1 MNIIELFLCWQ
12 KDYFISHISV
22 HVVLI
27 PRQVQCYFNK
37 MGWLKAKLKKNFKKK
52 GVLENVLL
60 RACSK
65 VIKRGLPAQKE
76 KSCTWSF
83 TLLQVTLMVG
93 SSSLPWHGMSRLLP
107 ASCLY
112 SFWGMMLND
121 GGSCEWPKQLSWIK
135 EIAAAPTIDFKTGL
149 LPLWTRLS

>member
-1 MNIIELFLCWQ
+1 MNFFCVDKNLWLFHL
-12 KDYFISHISV
+12 SHFCT

-27 PRQVQCYFNK
+27 PRHVQCYFNK
-37 MGWLKAKLKKNFKKK
+37 TGLAQGKTCKKRKMVFLKMSF
-52 GVLENVLL
+52 

-76 KSCTWSF
+76 KSCAWSF

-93 SSSLPWHGMSRLLP
+93 SSCLPWHGMSRLLP

-112 SFWGMMLND
+112 SFWGVMLND

-135 EIAAAPTIDFKTGL
+135 EIAAAPTMDFKTGL
-149 LPLWTRLS
+149 TPLWTRLS